1 MMPHGTRRAFGAS
14 SGRAAALGRSSSLG
28 AGSSAVCSMPNADP
42 AVIAAPKRLAA
53 VAATGL
59 LDSPASPALNR
70 LTRLTT
76 QLLGVPSSVVTLID
90 RNRQVFAGSS
100 DDEDGVIRKRE
111 TPLDYSFCQHVVA
124 QAAPLVVT
132 NARQHPLVHDNLG
145 LLEDGV
151 MAYAGMPLIDS
162 GGQALGSFC
171 AFDTKPHEWSE
182 RDLQILQDLA
192 QAAMTEIELRFAGRL
207 LEEQGEQLRAL
218 LDNTDELVARFG
230 LDGALTYANAAWRR
244 LLGDPPPVPIA
255 GYLQSKLTGV
265 GREVFETAW
274 TDAQVGE
281 PSEDIELGF
290 VLPNG
295 DSALVSLRLVP
306 VLTQGVA
313 RGIRVYGHDVTE
325 LRRAEQA
332 KDQVIS
338 LVSHEL
344 RTPIGAVQG
353 AMQLLE
359 KLLPQPVP
367 PKVSELVAL
376 AKRNAD
382 RLLALVTDLL
392 DLDRLEA
399 GSAPFEMAAHPMS
412 AVFATARD
420 ATAPLAERKGIVLE
434 FGPDAA
440 VVYGDEKWL
449 VHVVINLVGNALKFT
464 PEGGRVRAYCLADE
478 GQVQVRVTDN
488 GRGIPPEEAGRI
500 FERFAQVQ
508 RADATEK
515 GGSGLG
521 LAIAKAIVLQHGGR
535 IWVESEVGKGTT
547 FAFTVPSA
555 PR

>member
-1 MMPHGTRRAFGAS
+1 
-14 SGRAAALGRSSSLG
+14 
-28 AGSSAVCSMPNADP
+28 MPNADP
-42 AVIAAPKRLAA
+42 VVITAPKRLEA

-59 LDSPASPALNR
+59 LDSPASPALDR

-90 RNRQVFAGSS
+90 RNRQFFAGSNGLS
-100 DDEDGVIRKRE
+100 DELARTRQ
-111 TPLDYSFCQHVVA
+111 TTLDYSFCQHVVA

-132 NARQHPLVHDNLG
+132 DALTHPLVYDNLSVTK
-145 LLEDGV
+145 DGV

-162 GGQALGSFC
+162 DGQALGSFC

-244 LLGDPPPVPIA
+244 LLGDPPPTPTA
-255 GYLQSKLTGV
+255 GYLQSRLSGV
-265 GREVFETAW
+265 GREVLETAW
-274 TDAQVGE
+274 TDAQAGE
-281 PSEDIELGF
+281 PSGDIEIGF
-290 VLPNG
+290 ALPNG
-295 DSALVSLRLVP
+295 DSALVQLRLVP
-306 VLTQGVA
+306 VLTQGVP
-313 RGIRVYGHDVTE
+313 RGIRVYGQDVTE
-325 LRRAEQA
+325 LRRAELA

-344 RTPIGAVQG
+344 RTPIGPVQG

-359 KLLPQPVP
+359 KLLPPPVP

-412 AVFATARD
+412 VVFATARD
-420 ATAPLAERKGIVLE
+420 ATAPLAERKGIALE
-434 FGPDAA
+434 FGPGEA

-449 VHVVINLVGNALKFT
+449 VHVVINLVGNAIKFT
-464 PEGGRVRAYCLADE
+464 PEGGRVRVHCVADE
-478 GQVQVRVTDN
+478 GRVQVRVTDT
-488 GRGIPPEEAGRI
+488 GRGIPPAEVGRI

-521 LAIAKAIVLQHGGR
+521 LAIARAIVLQHGGR

-547 FAFTVPSA
+547 FAFTLPTA